1 MLIQFQTDHFNKIN
15 LEIIEIFCIPFF
27 ILSLGNLVSQGLS
40 SYMGL
45 MATVLDKEALEFSIR
60 NRRKTKKEHKERK
73 IGLFHSHWF

>member
-1 MLIQFQTDHFNKIN
+1 MTISIKIN
-15 LEIIEIFCIPFF
+15 LEIINEIFCIPFF

-60 NRRKTKKEHKERK
+60 SRRKTKKEHKEERK